1 MILQFVDGFESFPG
15 VVEEHGD
22 IVSVVDD
29 VPPAVPP
36 VTLVADDVGGGGGVF
51 WGEFFDS
58 DLHGCGF

>member
-1 MILQFVDGFESFPG
+1 MRLQFVDGFDCCPG
-15 VVEEHGD
+15 VMEEHGD

-36 VTLVADDVGGGGGVF
+36 VAFVADDVRFLG
-51 WGEFFDS
+51 GEFFDS